1 MQKILIEN
9 IIAYLVCEYHDK
21 CGSWPYQTWLYK
33 ALALLDFRSLH
44 LYGHPVTDL
53 EYSAYATG
61 PVPDEIYNNRNN
73 LSFNKFHFKEVG
85 ANKIV
90 IAGEPDCDMIPGMY
104 IDMMDTL
111 CDEFARLVIVSND
124 ISDASHGEV
133 KAWRPTWE
141 RAKMINSVTPPS
153 LPISYDDEMAYI
165 EDPLVQDAYSF
176 YKECRELALK

>member
-1 MQKILIEN
+1 
-9 IIAYLVCEYHDK
+9 
-21 CGSWPYQTWLYK
+21 
-33 ALALLDFRSLH
+33 
-44 LYGHPVTDL
+44 
-53 EYSAYATG
+53 
-61 PVPDEIYNNRNN
+61 
-73 LSFNKFHFKEVG
+73 
-85 ANKIV
+85 
-90 IAGEPDCDMIPGMY
+90 MY

-111 CDEFARLVIVSND
+111 CDEFARPVIVSNA